1 MDQEEG
7 PARKKAALS
16 LKEIEAAAKAGEVR
30 SQITGT
36 VNEVCV
42 TEGETVTVGQVL
54 LVLEAMK
61 MLNNINSEMAG
72 KVTDLH
78 VSAGDKVSVGDPLV
92 NISKA

>member
-1 MDQEEG
+1 
-7 PARKKAALS
+7 
-16 LKEIEAAAKAGEVR
+16 
-30 SQITGT
+30 
-36 VNEVCV
+36 
-42 TEGETVTVGQVL
+42 
-54 LVLEAMK
+54 MK